1 MLKLLRK
8 GIKYSMKKT
17 LLKHGLLAGVAVL
30 SVLAFVPLTANAEKT
45 ESTTTTNTNRG
56 PGSEGSTS
64 GHREVEQEQ
73 LEANREASEK
83 QAEASREAAQ
93 EKLETQRKEEKA
105 KAEAKLNEAKTRLQ
119 DAKLRLCK
127 ERQTSITNAMKRISD
142 RGQKQIALFSGIA
155 ERTEAFYV
163 KKGKTLANYDALV
176 ADVATKK
183 SAAQDA
189 IAMIAAHGTSFDCS
203 GADPKGSAASFR
215 EHQKLAI
222 AALKEYKTS
231 VKNLIVGVKSVQST
245 TSSESEQK

>member
-1 MLKLLRK
+1 MLKLLKK
-8 GIKYSMKKT
+8 GTKYSMKKT
-17 LLKHGLLAGVAVL
+17 LLRHGLLVGVAML
-30 SVLAFVPLTANAEKT
+30 SVLAFVPLTAKAEKM
-45 ESTTTTNTNRG
+45 ESTTTTNQGSGSNRSTTEHSG
-56 PGSEGSTS
+56 EAEQERQEQPETEANHQGSGSGSTQT
-64 GHREVEQEQ
+64 HTKVED
-73 LEANREASEK
+73 
-83 QAEASREAAQ
+83 
-93 EKLETQRKEEKA
+93 QRKEEKA
-105 KAEAKLNEAKTRLQ
+105 KAEAKLSEAKTHLQ

-127 ERQTSITNAMKRISD
+127 ARQTSITNAMKRISD
-142 RGQKQIALFSGIA
+142 RGQKQIDLFSGIA

-163 KKGKTLANYDALV
+163 KKGKTLASYDALV

-203 GADPKGSAASFR
+203 SADPKGSAASFR

-231 VKNLIVGVKSVQST
+231 VKNLIVGVKSVQGT

>member
-1 MLKLLRK
+1 MLKLLKK
-8 GIKYSMKKT
+8 GTKYSMKKT
-17 LLKHGLLAGVAVL
+17 LLKHGLLVGVAML
-30 SVLAFVPLTANAEKT
+30 SVLAFVPLTAKAEKM
-45 ESTTTTNTNRG
+45 ESTTTTNQGSGSNRLTTEH
-56 PGSEGSTS
+56 SS
-64 GHREVEQEQ
+64 EVEQEPEDQ
-73 LEANREASEK
+73 LEANHQGSGSGSTQT
-83 QAEASREAAQ
+83 QAKIED
-93 EKLETQRKEEKA
+93 QRKEEKA
-105 KAEAKLNEAKTRLQ
+105 KAEAKLREAKTHLQ

-127 ERQTSITNAMKRISD
+127 ARQTSITNAMKRISD
-142 RGQKQIALFSGIA
+142 RGQKQINLFSGIA

-203 GADPKGSAASFR
+203 SADPKGSAASFR

-231 VKNLIVGVKSVQST
+231 VKNLIVGVKSVQGT